1 MTNLNSQVV
10 ETLQGIRSEITVD
23 KEGKGSITK
32 SGLCVLLNISRS
44 LLTRSE
50 FSKKLAEKLTP
61 LGFERDRFFNEEY
74 VPDILVSGVIEYYAF
89 DANQISENARTL
101 FRAFAAVG
109 VRAWFQEVTGYEKPK
124 PQTELERAKQAY
136 EYMGKMIAVMEYA
149 ADKPGQE
156 RINNFAVS
164 PENDAVLPG
173 FLTLED
179 VLARYDRE
187 FNNDE
192 RRTMGMYSA
201 TAYRNLT
208 GKKPAQT
215 VKRYVDKSGKQQT
228 AHVACY
234 PVDFLPVIENAIELG
249 FMSGVVT

>member
-1 MTNLNSQVV
+1 MNSNLNSQMIEV
-10 ETLQGIRSEITVD
+10 LQGIRSEITVD

-32 SGLCVLLNISRS
+32 NGLVNLLGISRS
-44 LLTRSE
+44 LLDVRE
-50 FSKKLAEKLTP
+50 MSKKLAESLTE
-61 LGFERDRFFNEEY
+61 LGFNDVRRKFENG
-74 VPDILVSGVIEYYAF
+74 VPDIAVECIIGYYAL
-89 DANQISENARTL
+89 DAQKTSEVAKTL
-101 FRAFAAVG
+101 YRAFAAVG

-156 RINNFAVS
+156 RINNFATTS
-164 PENDAVLPG
+164 EDEKLLPG

-179 VLARYDRE
+179 VLARYDRD
-187 FNNDE
+187 FSNDE
-192 RRTMGMYSA
+192 RRGMGMYAS

-208 GKKPAQT
+208 GKKPTQA

-249 FMSGVVT
+249 FGS

>member
-1 MTNLNSQVV
+1 MV
-10 ETLQGIRSEITVD
+10 EVLQGIRSEITVD
-23 KEGKGSITK
+23 HDGKGSITK
-32 SGLCVLLNISRS
+32 YGLANLLGISRS
-44 LLTRSE
+44 VLNGDRMA
-50 FSKKLAEKLTP
+50 KKLAERLDAKGLFD
-61 LGFERDRFFNEEY
+61 GDRDFKSG
-74 VPDILVSGVIEYYAF
+74 VPDVAVECIIDYYAF
-89 DANQISENARTL
+89 DAQNKSEKALTL
-101 FRAFAAVG
+101 YKAFAAVG
-109 VRAWFQEVTGYEKPK
+109 IRAWFQDVVGYEKPK

-136 EYMGKMIAVMEYA
+136 EYMGKMISVMEYA

-156 RINNFAVS
+156 RINNFATT
-164 PENDAVLPG
+164 ENEKLLPG
-173 FLTLED
+173 FLTLDD

-192 RRTMGMYSA
+192 RRAMGMYAS

-228 AHVACY
+228 APIACY

-249 FMSGVVT
+249 FGS

>member
-1 MTNLNSQVV
+1 MTNNLNSQMTEV
-10 ETLQGIRSEITVD
+10 LQGIRSEISVD
-23 KEGKGSITK
+23 TEGKGSITK
-32 SGLCVLLNISRS
+32 NGLCVLLGISRS
-44 LLTRSE
+44 ALSRSE

-61 LGFERDRFFNEEY
+61 LGFERARFFDEDY
-74 VPDILVSGVIEYYAF
+74 VSDVLVSGIIEYYSF
-89 DANQISENARTL
+89 DANQISENAKTL

-109 VRAWFQEVTGYEKPK
+109 VRAWFQDVAGYEKPK
-124 PQTELERAKQAY
+124 PQTELERAKQAH

-156 RINNFAVS
+156 RINNFAID
-164 PENDAVLPG
+164 PENEKALPG
-173 FLTLED
+173 FITLDD

-192 RRTMGMYSA
+192 RRAIGMFSA
-201 TAYRNLT
+201 VGYRNLT

-228 AHVACY
+228 APIACY

-249 FMSGVVT
+249 FGS

>member
-1 MTNLNSQVV
+1 MTNLNSQMIEV
-10 ETLQGIRSEITVD
+10 LQGIRSEISVD

-32 SGLCVLLNISRS
+32 NGLANLLGISRS
-44 LLTRSE
+44 LLDVRE
-50 FSKKLAEKLTP
+50 MSKKLAERLTE
-61 LGFERDRFFNEEY
+61 LGFDDVRRKFENG
-74 VPDILVSGVIEYYAF
+74 VPDIAVECIIGYYAL
-89 DANQISENARTL
+89 DAQKTSEKAKIL
-101 FRAFAAVG
+101 YRAFAAVG

-156 RINNFAVS
+156 RINNFAID
-164 PENDAVLPG
+164 PENSNMLPG
-173 FLTLED
+173 FITIDD
-179 VLARYDRE
+179 VLARQNRE
-187 FNNDE
+187 FSNDE
-192 RRTMGMYSA
+192 KRAIGMFSA
-201 TAYRNLT
+201 VGYRNLT
-208 GKKPAQT
+208 GKKPAQA

-249 FMSGVVT
+249 FGS